1 VDLRTYLPKI
11 AFEKPFGKKKLKKV
25 QTLIPSD
32 ELPLKTIK
40 TQIIAGPKIREVYD
54 NMEVLKKIKLKEFK
68 K

>member
-1 VDLRTYLPKI
+1 MDLRTYLPKI
-11 AFEKPFGKKKLKKV
+11 AFEKPSGKKKQKKEK
-25 QTLIPSD
+25 TLIPAD

-40 TQIIAGPKIREVYD
+40 TQIIAGPQIREVYD